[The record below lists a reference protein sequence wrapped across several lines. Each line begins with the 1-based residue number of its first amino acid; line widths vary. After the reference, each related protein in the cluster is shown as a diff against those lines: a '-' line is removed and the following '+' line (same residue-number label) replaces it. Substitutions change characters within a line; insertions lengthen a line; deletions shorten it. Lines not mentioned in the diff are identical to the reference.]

1 MGLYYTY
8 VVLGIRHGHCARLP
22 DRIKKYSIFGSVVIG
37 GIWSL
42 MYRYDTHPRVFSSD
56 EKVRATA
63 SWPPSFLGKRVH
75 RPRSLVWSILVTY
88 SEYRQVDCE
97 RCRFIPGNEKRIFFP
112 SFYSGL
118 SILFFFFSFFL
129 STLITLRLI
138 YWYFKNILLN
148 YFI

>member
-1 MGLYYTY
+1 MNRVIRWVCIILMSCWGYVMGIVHDYRTGLKK
-8 VVLGIRHGHCARLP
+8 IRYL
-22 DRIKKYSIFGSVVIG
+22 DR
-37 GIWSL
+37 WSL
-42 MYRYDTHPRVFSSD
+42 VEYGRYDTHPRVFSSD

-118 SILFFFFSFFL
+118 SILFFFFSFFF
-129 STLITLRLI
+129 RR
-138 YWYFKNILLN
+138 W
-148 YFI
+148 